1 MRIRIVAGELGGR
14 FLTSPGKVSTHP
26 MSERARSAIFSML
39 NSSVKDVRVLDAY
52 AGTGALGIEALS
64 RGASETIFIE
74 SDRVVAKVIQEN
86 VDLLGLSEKSIVI
99 NTTVN
104 NWLNTSDTDEFDLIF
119 ADPPYHRPQFST
131 IHKLFG
137 LLKVG
142 GIMILSH
149 SGRGG
154 TPDKT
159 GIVVVDN
166 RSYANACITF
176 YRRVE

>member
-14 FLTSPGKVSTHP
+14 FLASPGKVSTHP

-39 NSSVKDVRVLDAY
+39 NSSVKDVRVLDAF

-137 LLKVG
+137 LLKGG

>member
-1 MRIRIVAGELGGR
+1 MRIRIVAGVLGGR
-14 FLTSPGKVSTHP
+14 FLISPNRISTHP

-39 NSSVKDVRVLDAY
+39 NTSILDARVLDAF
-52 AGTGALGIEALS
+52 AGSGALGLEALS
-64 RGASETIFIE
+64 RGVREVTFIE
-74 SDRVVAKVIQEN
+74 SDRVASKIIQEN
-86 VDLLGLSEKSIVI
+86 VDSLDISKKSIVI

-104 NWLNTSDTDEFDLIF
+104 NWLNTSNTDEFDLIF

-176 YRRVE
+176 YRREE